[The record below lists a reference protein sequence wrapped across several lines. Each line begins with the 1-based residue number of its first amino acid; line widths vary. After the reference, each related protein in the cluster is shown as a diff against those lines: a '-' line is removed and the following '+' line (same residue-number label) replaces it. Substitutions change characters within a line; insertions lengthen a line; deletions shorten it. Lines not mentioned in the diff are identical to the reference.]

1 MNSGR
6 FLLGYGQES
15 ADGHSSSVIRA
26 AVGWELHVGP
36 VAVTPMIG
44 YDKMEHSTATMAG
57 IAIGKGF

>member
-15 ADGHSSSVIRA
+15 ADGHSTSVIRA
-26 AVGWELHVGP
+26 ALGWELHVGP